1 MTSFCLDEFNV
12 FWVSGSKD
20 SGTAELKDAFDLQ
33 MTTLTMPFDYVDALM
48 RPSMTTRVQH
58 SLGHPPPQRSTP
70 LRPLNPIPFW
80 RNPLPMGIFAHD
92 AFKSFVEALE
102 KRDGGVLPADLSGL
116 SVIDSYQ
123 LLQQGRELTE
133 DETFLAS
140 ALGWC
145 IEWLQ
150 AFFLVLDNIMDGS
163 HTRRGQPCW
172 FRLPKVSMIAV
183 NDGVVLRNHIPRIL
197 IKYFREKPYYVDLLD
212 LFNESLRRDLKAS
225 WSWQLKGLSFMCLLI
240 GDSNDKTIGFAAVA
254 ASTSSTSSSPLLQ
267 RLRDHRYEQAQENDA
282 VIAVLCGCARSVAV
296 LGGGATDAQWLC
308 SVAVQRVCS
317 GYARWLGSV
326 AMLWVLAGSDVKV
339 TSTSSVSCL
348 AASNNFKD
356 RCQTTSRP
364 RSSSSSSSSKFV
376 FVLPCKFPS
385 PSS

>member
-212 LFNESLRRDLKAS
+212 LFNEVEFQTSS
-225 WSWQLKGLSFMCLLI
+225 
-240 GDSNDKTIGFAAVA
+240 AVA

>member
-33 MTTLTMPFDYVDALM
+33 MTTLTMPFDSADALM

-80 RNPLPMGIFAHD
+80 RNPLPVGIFAHD

-212 LFNESLRRDLKAS
+212 LFNEVEFQTSSGEELKKHIEKKKILVEMETNSIESSSRFEGIVELAIERLELHVLANRRFKRYNNRFCS
-225 WSWQLKGLSFMCLLI
+225 GGGQYKFYFV
-240 GDSNDKTIGFAAVA
+240 K
-254 ASTSSTSSSPLLQ
+254 STSAKT
-267 RLRDHRYEQAQENDA
+267 
-282 VIAVLCGCARSVAV
+282 
-296 LGGGATDAQWLC
+296 
-308 SVAVQRVCS
+308 
-317 GYARWLGSV
+317 
-326 AMLWVLAGSDVKV
+326 
-339 TSTSSVSCL
+339 
-348 AASNNFKD
+348 
-356 RCQTTSRP
+356 
-364 RSSSSSSSSKFV
+364 
-376 FVLPCKFPS
+376 
-385 PSS
+385 